1 LSACG
6 SVGLAPPLSN
16 SPTMRSTLCLAT
28 LCFAAVGAEPV
39 ELTTKN
45 FDKKVVQ
52 GKKSAFVKFLAPW

>member
-1 LSACG
+1 
-6 SVGLAPPLSN
+6 
-16 SPTMRSTLCLAT
+16 MRSTLCLAT